1 MLSIFKVY
9 SLAIM
14 DTINDFLEPYLFQVL
29 DIFEGLDIWLQAVVL
44 LSIAIFVII
53 GLFVFMKKFIKLFL
67 VLAVLA
73 AIFWFVYSQG
83 YLDSILSINLFNLIK
98 SSF

>member
-1 MLSIFKVY
+1 
-9 SLAIM
+9 
-14 DTINDFLEPYLFQVL
+14 
-29 DIFEGLDIWLQAVVL
+29 
-44 LSIAIFVII
+44 
-53 GLFVFMKKFIKLFL
+53 MKKFIKLFL